1 MALIEGIEM
10 GVAVSAPFLP
20 KPRCFPSPSPHTT
33 DARVRRR
40 RPNGFTLIELLVVVA
55 IITILVAL
63 LVPAIAKG
71 RDRAKTVRCAANL
84 HVVATSIT
92 GYAAENNGQIGSYS
106 TILNWIALGTVS
118 GGPASMSLQQIY
130 KTNSCPSTY
139 DPTSYPTDPHGN
151 TLAPY
156 ASCSIV
162 SRLPGGLWPLL
173 ANVSNPSMTAF
184 GADSA
189 GPGPHAPYLPLTIVT
204 SMSLPS
210 GTVQT
215 GTSPPPEFHGRHSG
229 YGNVLWVD
237 GHVTPEMPYLPPKGD
252 PTFSQ
257 SFQV

>member
-1 MALIEGIEM
+1 M
-10 GVAVSAPFLP
+10 V
-20 KPRCFPSPSPHTT
+20 T
-33 DARVRRR
+33 
-40 RPNGFTLIELLVVVA
+40 

-63 LVPAIAKG
+63 LVPAISKG

-92 GYAAENNGQIGSYS
+92 GYAAEYNGQIGSYS
-106 TILNWIALGTVS
+106 AILTWITLGTVS
-118 GGPASMSLQQIY
+118 GGPASMSLQQVY
-130 KTNSCPSTY
+130 KLNSCPSTN
-139 DPTSYPTDPHGN
+139 DPTSYPTGPYG
-151 TLAPY
+151 TFAPY

-162 SRLPGGLWPLL
+162 NRLPGGLWPLL

-189 GPGPHAPYLPLTIVT
+189 GPGPHAPYLPLTVVT

-210 GTVQT
+210 GTVQY